1 MRQQESIPTKHQPQ
15 RIRNDNKFTKQIAKA
30 SQQEMN
36 RGAHRDLLAKS
47 VHSRHQP
54 QRIRDDNK
62 FSKQI
67 ALIGRQ
73 SMNRGAGDLLAGERP
88 FSTPAPKNS

>member
-36 RGAHRDLLAKS
+36 RGAGGFAGGRASILDTD
-47 VHSRHQP
+47 P

-62 FSKQI
+62 FSRQI

-73 SMNRGAGDLLAGERP
+73 SMNRGARGDLLAG
-88 FSTPAPKNS
+88 